1 MKRPTFNRKHVPL
14 AALALGAVGAF
25 GWWVSNLRA
34 EDEPPAESVEA
45 IKHEG
50 ARLLVP
56 ERSPLR
62 RTIAMQEVGQQ
73 AIATQVVL
81 PAIVEADP
89 AKLVRV
95 LPPITGRIISLKK
108 RLGDA
113 VKAGEALFDVESGE
127 LANALSD
134 ATKADA
140 ALVLARQNLN
150 RQRELEATSIAAER
164 DLEQAESEYEQAVSE
179 AKRTDLVLAQI
190 GVADRSLIKGD
201 LLEVRSPISGT
212 IVELSAGNG
221 GYRTDPT
228 ASTMTIADLSTVFVT
243 GSAQEK
249 DLRHFYVGQDASVA
263 LDAYPEQPL
272 RGKVQYVS
280 EILDP
285 NTRTAQVRIVFDN
298 RDGRLKPGMF
308 AQATYQDRPHKGTVI
323 PISAVVQS
331 GFYSRAFVEVE
342 PWSFESRVLELG
354 PKFGDQIEVLSG
366 LKPGER
372 VVVREGVVLNNG

>member
-25 GWWVSNLRA
+25 GWWVSNPRA
-34 EDEPPAESVEA
+34 EDEPPAEPVEA

-50 ARLLVP
+50 TRLVVP

-95 LPPITGRIISLKK
+95 LPPITGRIINLKK

-179 AKRTDLVLAQI
+179 AKRTA
-190 GVADRSLIKGD
+190 
-201 LLEVRSPISGT
+201 SG
-212 IVELSAGNG
+212 
-221 GYRTDPT
+221 
-228 ASTMTIADLSTVFVT
+228 AS
-243 GSAQEK
+243 
-249 DLRHFYVGQDASVA
+249 
-263 LDAYPEQPL
+263 
-272 RGKVQYVS
+272 
-280 EILDP
+280 
-285 NTRTAQVRIVFDN
+285 
-298 RDGRLKPGMF
+298 
-308 AQATYQDRPHKGTVI
+308 
-323 PISAVVQS
+323 
-331 GFYSRAFVEVE
+331 SRC
-342 PWSFESRVLELG
+342 G
-354 PKFGDQIEVLSG
+354 
-366 LKPGER
+366 
-372 VVVREGVVLNNG
+372 